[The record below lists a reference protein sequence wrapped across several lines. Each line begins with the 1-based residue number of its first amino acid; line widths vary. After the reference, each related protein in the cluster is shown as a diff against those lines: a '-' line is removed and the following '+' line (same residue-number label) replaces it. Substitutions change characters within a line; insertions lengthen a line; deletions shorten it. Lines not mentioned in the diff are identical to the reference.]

1 MPSEYALCTCVV
13 TMCWRGWTLESMVKS
28 GGQGVPGSPD
38 SPSTAEIASVHHH
51 TQLFHVCWDQTHVLC
66 LQTKHTATCNVLPA
80 SVPQLSRKQP
90 FPYHR
95 HPAGCPVC
103 PCCHQPNHPHLQ
115 WLHGPHK
122 PRLSHQRTFPVPIS
136 QSLPA
141 RSSQELQEGSV
152 VSQDQAKEKA
162 ADCRRGLSGHRAS
175 GRRGK
180 GIEVK

>member
-1 MPSEYALCTCVV
+1 
-13 TMCWRGWTLESMVKS
+13 MCWRGWTLESMVKS
-28 GGQGVPGSPD
+28 GGQGSPREPRLSLHSWDCQRAPPHSAFPCVLGSN
-38 SPSTAEIASVHHH
+38 SCLVSA
-51 TQLFHVCWDQTHVLC
+51 DQAHC
-66 LQTKHTATCNVLPA
+66 TCNVLAA

-152 VSQDQAKEKA
+152 VSQDQAQERA
-162 ADCRRGLSGHRAS
+162 ADCRRGLSGHKAS

-180 GIEVK
+180 GIQVK